1 LGGATLNGK
10 IYYGWWV
17 VFGASFILFVCL
29 GIGFPTF
36 PVFLKFIEADT
47 GWGRGSLSNAG
58 AFLAV
63 AAGFTSPAIG
73 YAMDRFSARVVM
85 LPGAI
90 LLSASFLLLG
100 SIGSVGQLYLLFV
113 TIGIGMSATTMI
125 PTQTLVSRWFD
136 QKRGRAMGVIAAAGG
151 LGGVIW
157 MPVAARLIESV
168 GWRDAYEILGIIIAV
183 VSLPFIWLFI
193 RTSPQSMGLAIEE
206 QSNTENARPAPEP
219 GTSPGD
225 EGVTG
230 YEVSRAIRMNSFRLI
245 ACAVFMVA
253 IAASGFGLHVV
264 AFFSDSGFSPTG
276 AALVWSLTMGVSIG
290 GRFFFGYA
298 SEKYQKRYFAAAA
311 NLSRSLSL
319 GVLVLF
325 SLEIV
330 PLSVAVVQLIII
342 YGLAAGCNNVLNP
355 LIMSETFGVK
365 SFGKL
370 MGMIGIPF
378 TLGMAIGQVAGGH
391 LFESMGNYNIAF
403 GIFAVAFVFAG
414 IAIGLARPNFLLD
427 TD

>member
-1 LGGATLNGK
+1 VNSK

-36 PVFLKFIEADT
+36 PAFLKFIEADT

-58 AFLAV
+58 AFLAI

-73 YAMDRFSARVVM
+73 YAMDRFSARAVM

-100 SIGSVGQLYLLFV
+100 SIDSVVHLYLLFV
-113 TIGIGMSATTMI
+113 AIGIGMSATTMI

-136 QKRGRAMGVIAAAGG
+136 KKRGRAMGVIAAAGG

-157 MPVAARLIESV
+157 MPAATRLIESF

-183 VSLPFIWLFI
+183 VSLPFIWFVI
-193 RTSPQSMGLAIEE
+193 RTSPQSMGLTVEAKPDSPDEGSTVDSE
-206 QSNTENARPAPEP
+206 
-219 GTSPGD
+219 TSPGED
-225 EGVTG
+225 GMGG
-230 YEVSRAIRMNSFRLI
+230 YEVSRAVRMNSFRLI

-264 AFFSDSGFSPTG
+264 AFFSDSGVSATG
-276 AALVWSLTMGVSIG
+276 AALIWSLTMGVSIG
-290 GRFFFGYA
+290 GRFLFGYA
-298 SEKYQKRYFAAAA
+298 SEKYQKRYFASAA
-311 NLSRSLSL
+311 NLSRSLCI

-325 SLEIV
+325 SLNIV

-342 YGLAAGCNNVLNP
+342 YGMAAGCNNVLNP

-378 TLGMAIGQVAGGH
+378 TIGMAIGQVIGGH

-403 GIFAVAFVFAG
+403 SIFAAAFVLAG
-414 IAIGLARPNFLLD
+414 TAIGLARPNFLLD
-427 TD
+427 GE